1 MKIESF
7 FPFKDRTKNVLERS
21 SVVYSIR
28 CKTCNAEY
36 IGKTSRILALR
47 VDEHRTQTSSACVT
61 HVKSNPSHTIDYDGV
76 EVLDT
81 ADSDLKLQVKERLHI
96 LERKPELNEQLG
108 SQAKYDMNTLIV
120 TKYTQFK

>member
-21 SVVYSIR
+21 SVVYSIH
-28 CKTCNAEY
+28 CKTCNAKY

-47 VDEHRTQTSSACVT
+47 VDEHRTQTASACVA

-76 EVLDT
+76 EILDT

-108 SQAKYDMNTLIV
+108 SQSKYDMNTLIV